1 MPTGAAGRSPRGVA
15 IVAAHPDD
23 ETLGLGGRLAAIPGL
38 ALVHLTDGAPRDL
51 ADARRAGCRTRGE
64 YAHARE
70 LELQRALVA
79 AEAKIECRVRLGRV
93 DQEAALDLL
102 ELTGQL
108 VPVLGRVERV
118 YTHPYEG
125 GHPDHDA
132 AAFAVQ
138 CACAQL
144 ERMRRQAPVR
154 FEFPSYFACDEAV
167 AFGVFWPDPRYP
179 ETVLQLDAAQVARKR
194 AALGQFITQRAVIA
208 PFPVEVERERPAPR
222 YDFTAPPPP
231 GAVLYDRWGWTLRS
245 TRWRR
250 EAERALAVLGKEA
263 VAGTPEPRQH
273 RGPIGRTA

>member
-1 MPTGAAGRSPRGVA
+1 MPTGEAGRSPRGVA

-23 ETLGLGGRLAAIPGL
+23 ETLGLGGRLSAIPGL

-64 YAHARE
+64 YARARE

-93 DQEAALDLL
+93 DQEAGLDLL
-102 ELTGQL
+102 ELTEQL
-108 VPVLGRVERV
+108 VPVLERVERV

-144 ERMRRQAPVR
+144 ERMRRPSPVR
-154 FEFPSYFACDEAV
+154 LEFPSYFARAEAV
-167 AFGVFWPDPRYP
+167 AFGVFWPDPQCP
-179 ETVLQLDAAQVARKR
+179 ETVLPLDATQVARKR
-194 AALGQFITQRAVIA
+194 AALEQFVTQRAVIA

-231 GAVLYDRWGWTLRS
+231 GPALYDRWGWALRS
-245 TRWRR
+245 ARWRR
-250 EAERALAVLGKEA
+250 EAERALAALGKEA
-263 VAGTPEPRQH
+263 VAGAPEPRQP